1 MRAFACKNQYL
12 FIDSIILNVSDKTKI
27 LDEEK
32 LLNLV
37 LIKRYRYG
45 PALAFIAAKS
55 FYHGQQRVPLFT
67 LVEETLVQLFI
78 RTLDDSGF
86 NYKAYYIT
94 DDDKVKDYFNMV
106 FPSVKPLKIDKD
118 TCSRLFEQDAPPI
131 NEYLYY
137 LSQKDENENL
147 SDICAFINLHSIG
160 RTGNHLVSAVNQ
172 LTNSTADILY
182 SVERVRDIL
191 FEGNSN
197 KMSPFY
203 YGRYNAFSGADSYML
218 SLMALLWL
226 GRCCK

>member
-1 MRAFACKNQYL
+1 MP
-12 FIDSIILNVSDKTKI
+12 
-27 LDEEK
+27 
-32 LLNLV
+32 
-37 LIKRYRYG
+37 LI
-45 PALAFIAAKS
+45 
-55 FYHGQQRVPLFT
+55 T
-67 LVEETLVQLFI
+67 LGEETLVQRCI
-78 RTLDDSGF
+78 RSLDDTGF

-94 DDDKVKDYFNMV
+94 DDDKVEDYFENV
-106 FPSVKPLKIDKD
+106 FPAVKPLKIDKD
-118 TCSRLFEQDAPPI
+118 TCSRFFEQDAPPI

-147 SDICAFINLHSIG
+147 SDICAFINLHSMEELEII
-160 RTGNHLVSAVNQ
+160 LLAVNQ

-218 SLMALLWL
+218 SFNGAFVMAWSDAVNKNIEWGDRKSITGFEMTSIESVRYTSDLASRVNLNKL
-226 GRCCK
+226 RIQG